1 MRKDRKKVYVALM
14 LMLCLGANVFTMIPV
29 INVQAASESSEE
41 MIYGADI
48 GFLSQLEAQ
57 GVSTYSRCTIRMGR
71 SF

>member
-14 LMLCLGANVFTMIPV
+14 LMLCLGASVFTMIPV

-48 GFLSQLEAQ
+48 GFLSQLEA
-57 GVSTYSRCTIRMGR
+57 
-71 SF
+71 